1 MAQWFAAKEAHPD
14 ALVFFRMGDFY
25 ELFFSDA
32 EAAAA
37 ALDIALTQRG
47 EHNGTPVPMCGVPQH
62 AAEAYLARLI
72 RRGFRV
78 AVAEQMED
86 PKARPPGRNA
96 KAPIRREVV
105 RLITPGT
112 ITEEALLEAGRVN
125 LLLALA
131 LDGHAGV
138 GAAWLDVSTGLFETM
153 ALAQADLPSL
163 LGRLEPAEILAAA
176 SLPLGDWAGK
186 RAPDVVPSPPLVAR
200 RRLAEAFGVASVDAF
215 GSFSD
220 VEAIAAVMAVDYV
233 RATQAGT
240 LPRLARPA
248 PQGSAGLLAMDA
260 ATRASLEIHRAR
272 DGGTMHTLLGTVQR
286 TLSPA
291 GARMVAGWLSAP
303 LTDTAAI
310 ATRQDAWSW
319 LLAECAA
326 AERLRAALRSAPD
339 IARALARLSVN
350 RGGPRDLGAL
360 RDGLGA
366 ARGAAGALCAPTM
379 RTHVLV
385 GLVPAIA
392 TGTSA
397 ATDGRDTP
405 GHDGLAAAEVHV
417 ALPFALR
424 TAVTTLHIDPALE
437 QRLAEALAD
446 PAPHRL
452 DDGNAIRAGF
462 DAELDAE
469 RALRDDSRRV
479 LATLQLD
486 YAQRYGVASLKIRHH
501 AQLGYVIEAP
511 AAAVERLREFPELTL
526 RQGMANGARFTTPE
540 LSDLDR
546 RIAEA
551 GERAAARERT
561 VFARLVQ
568 DALAHADA
576 LAACADALAFLD
588 AIQSAAKLAEA
599 GTWHRPQ
606 MTDGGEFLVQSG
618 RHPVVEAALAGH
630 AAFVPNDCDLSPEQR
645 VLLLT
650 GPNMAGKSTFLR
662 QNALIVVLAQ
672 AGLPVPAESA
682 TIGVVDRL
690 FSRVGAADDLARG
703 RSTFMV
709 EMTETAAILHQAGPR
724 SLVVVDE
731 IGRGTATLDGLAIAW
746 AVLEALH
753 SAIRCRTIFATHF
766 HELAELADR
775 LPRLKPH
782 TMRVKEWKG
791 TVVFLHEVA
800 AGAAG
805 RSWGVHVAELAGVPA
820 PVVRRAASLLASLEK
835 HGGPLGAAGSPLT
848 ALPLFAAAPST
859 GQSAAPSSLEPDPIA
874 DRITGAIAALEP
886 DRLTPRDALDALY
899 RLKAM
904 LAVPGAAAN

>member
-1 MAQWFAAKEAHPD
+1 MAQWFAAKAAHPD

-47 EHNGTPVPMCGVPQH
+47 EHNGAPVPMCGVPQH

-78 AVAEQMED
+78 AVTEQMED
-86 PKARPPGRNA
+86 PKTRPGGRNA

-105 RLITPGT
+105 RLVTPGT

-131 LDGHAGV
+131 QDGQLGV

-153 ALAQADLPSL
+153 ALAQADLASL
-163 LGRLEPAEILAAA
+163 LGRLEPAEILAPAT
-176 SLPLGDWAGK
+176 LPLGEWADK
-186 RAPDVVPSPPLVAR
+186 LAPDVVPSPPLVAR
-200 RRLAEAFGVASVDAF
+200 RRLAETYGVASLDAF

-220 VEAIAAVMAVDYV
+220 AEAVAAVMAVDYV
-233 RATQAGT
+233 RSTQAGK

-260 ATRASLEIHRAR
+260 ATRASLELHRAR
-272 DGGTMHTLLGTVQR
+272 DGGTLHTLFGTVQR

-291 GARMVAGWLSAP
+291 GARMLAGWLGAP

-310 ATRQDAWSW
+310 ANRQDAWGW
-319 LLAECAA
+319 LLADRPV
-326 AERLRAALRSAPD
+326 AEGLRAALRATPD

-350 RGGPRDLGAL
+350 RGGPRDLAAL
-360 RDGLGA
+360 RDGLRAAAKAAMALGGNADGDAAVGA
-366 ARGAAGALCAPTM
+366 VYGGLTGGGLNGAL
-379 RTHVLV
+379 
-385 GLVPAIA
+385 
-392 TGTSA
+392 TGGALTGGNA
-397 ATDGRDTP
+397 D
-405 GHDGLAAAEVHV
+405 V
-417 ALPFALR
+417 ALPPALHAAR
-424 TAVTTLHIDPALE
+424 IALHIDPSLE
-437 QRLAEALAD
+437 RRLADALVD

-469 RALRDDSRRV
+469 RALRDDSRRII
-479 LATLQLD
+479 ATLQLD
-486 YAQRYGVASLKIRHH
+486 YAQRFGVASLKIRHH

-511 AAAVERLREFPELTL
+511 AAAVEKLRDFPELTL

-551 GERAAARERT
+551 GERAAARERG
-561 VFARLVQ
+561 VFAQLVRE
-568 DALAHADA
+568 ALAHADA
-576 LAACADALAFLD
+576 LAACADALAGLD
-588 AIQSAAKLAEA
+588 AVQSAAKLAEA
-599 GTWHRPQ
+599 GTWCRPLV
-606 MTDGGEFLVQSG
+606 TDGDEFLVKSG
-618 RHPVVEAALAGH
+618 RHPVVEAALAGQ

-650 GPNMAGKSTFLR
+650 GPNMAGKSTYLR

-672 AGLPVPAESA
+672 GGLPVPAEGA

-709 EMTETAAILHQAGPR
+709 EMVETAAILHQAGPR

-746 AVLEALH
+746 AVLESLH

-775 LPRLKPH
+775 LPRIKPH

-820 PVVRRAASLLASLEK
+820 SVVRRAASLLASLEK
-835 HGGPLGAAGSPLT
+835 HGGPLGSAGAPLT
-848 ALPLFAAAPST
+848 ALPLFAASPSAPP
-859 GQSAAPSSLEPDPIA
+859 SASPSAGAPDAPCATEPDPLA
-874 DRITGAIAALEP
+874 AAIAALEP
-886 DRLTPRDALDALY
+886 DRMTPREALDELY
-899 RLKAM
+899 RLKAI
-904 LAVPGAAAN
+904 LAVPDTAPT